1 MPDAIPQLIG
11 CKVLAT
17 RSTWQVMWSVW
28 VALFLREALS
38 RLFSS
43 RGAWAWLM
51 LEPVFHIAYLV
62 IIFTV
67 IRVHF
72 VSGFD
77 TGLWIVVGLLA
88 YFTFERVS
96 GQTANAINANK
107 SLFSYRQVQPIDT
120 MFVRAF
126 LEVLLLSVVGIVI
139 FGIAVVLGHE
149 VLPDDPLE
157 FFASIAGL
165 WLLAL
170 GWGLVRAVLHD
181 LVPELEIVLNFFMKP
196 MYIISGVMV
205 PLASIP
211 LPYRD
216 WLLYNPVAQG
226 VEAAR
231 AGFSATYHP
240 VSGLSILYL
249 FAFALLLFFMGLL
262 LMRKFAVRLVT
273 A

>member
-1 MPDAIPQLIG
+1 MPRATSRLIG
-11 CKVLAT
+11 GNSLAT
-17 RSTWQVMWSVW
+17 RSPWQVMWSVW
-28 VALFLREALS
+28 SALFLREALA

-43 RGAWAWLM
+43 RGAWAWLL
-51 LEPVFHIAYLV
+51 LEPIFHIAYLV

-67 IRVHF
+67 IRIHS

-88 YFTFERVS
+88 YFTFERAS

-126 LEVLLLSVVGIVI
+126 LEVLLLSVVAIVI
-139 FGIAVVLGHE
+139 FSAAAMLGHD
-149 VLPDDPLE
+149 VLPHDPFEL
-157 FFASIAGL
+157 FVAIFGL

-181 LVPELEIVLNFFMKP
+181 LVPELEIVLNFVMKP

-240 VSGLSILYL
+240 VSGLSVSFL
-249 FAFALLLFFMGLL
+249 FAFALVLFFMGLL
-262 LMRKFAVRLVT
+262 LMRRFAVRLVT

>member
-1 MPDAIPQLIG
+1 
-11 CKVLAT
+11 
-17 RSTWQVMWSVW
+17 MWSVW
-28 VALFLREALS
+28 TALFLREALA

-67 IRVHF
+67 IRVHY

-88 YFTFERVS
+88 YFTFERAS

-107 SLFSYRQVQPIDT
+107 SLFSYRQVHPIDT

-126 LEVLLLSVVGIVI
+126 LEVLLLSVVAICI
-139 FGIAVVLGHE
+139 FGIAAMLGHD
-149 VLPDDPLE
+149 VLPHDPFE
-157 FFASIAGL
+157 FLVAIVGL

-181 LVPELEIVLNFFMKP
+181 LVPELEIVLNFVMKP

-216 WLLYNPVAQG
+216 LLLYNPVAQG

-231 AGFSATYHP
+231 AGFSASYHP
-240 VSGLSILYL
+240 VLGLSVSYL
-249 FAFALLLFFMGLL
+249 FVFALGLFFMGLL
-262 LMRKFAVRLVT
+262 LMRRFAVRLVT

>member
-1 MPDAIPQLIG
+1 
-11 CKVLAT
+11 
-17 RSTWQVMWSVW
+17 MWSVW
-28 VALFLREALS
+28 AALFLREALA

-51 LEPVFHIAYLV
+51 LEPLFHIAYLV

-67 IRVHF
+67 IRVHY

-126 LEVLLLSVVGIVI
+126 LEALLLSVVGIVL
-139 FGIAVVLGHE
+139 FGIAAVLGYE

-157 FFASIAGL
+157 FFASIVGL

-181 LVPELEIVLNFFMKP
+181 LVPELEILLNFVMKP

-216 WLLYNPVAQG
+216 WLLYNPLAQG
-226 VEAAR
+226 LEAAR
-231 AGFSATYHP
+231 AGFSAAYHP
-240 VSGLSILYL
+240 VSGLSVSYL
-249 FAFALLLFFMGLL
+249 FTFALMLFFIGLL
-262 LMRKFAVRLVT
+262 LMRRYAVRLVT